1 METTSAFDLP
11 LGLDSLAVLEHRST
25 AKASPRVKF
34 KAGAKTFG
42 CYPKRVKN
50 GHGGST
56 VRGYCRTLE
65 KSPAA
70 PARKRRTKRRAAA
83 RRTKKRPSRS
93 KAAMQ
98 RRAMKKQQSLFP
110 WLKIHRRNR

>member
-1 METTSAFDLP
+1 METTSVLDLP

-50 GHGGST
+50 GHGGTT

-70 PARKRRTKRRAAA
+70 PRKRRTKRRAAA

-93 KAAMQ
+93 RAAKQ
-98 RRAMKKQQSLFP
+98 RRAMKAQQRLFP